1 MSITTTKP
9 LEMLC
14 VNFLT
19 QEPPKGNIQN
29 VLVLTNHFT
38 KYAIAIAVPT
48 KNQTAKTMADA
59 IFNHFVVHYGLPQ
72 SLHSDQVTNFC
83 SKIIKELWKITG
95 MSKSRTISYQPMGYE
110 ITERF
115 DRTLISMLG
124 TLDPEE
130 KYNWKN
136 YIHPL
141 VHAYN
146 CTAHDSIGFSPRYLM
161 FGRHLNLP
169 GDLVF

>member
-1 MSITTTKP
+1 MYTDVPKWVEECDRWPKFKTPNNQRAELVSITTTKP

-29 VLVLTNHFT
+29 VLVLTDHFT

-48 KNQTAKTMADA
+48 KNQTAKTMADS

-83 SKIIKELWKITG
+83 S
-95 MSKSRTISYQPMGYE
+95 
-110 ITERF
+110 
-115 DRTLISMLG
+115 
-124 TLDPEE
+124 
-130 KYNWKN
+130 
-136 YIHPL
+136 
-141 VHAYN
+141 
-146 CTAHDSIGFSPRYLM
+146 
-161 FGRHLNLP
+161 
-169 GDLVF
+169 